1 MVHSFP
7 NGLISANNVLDA
19 GDVLVIGAGL
29 AGLFT
34 ALKLAP
40 AHVTVLANAP
50 IGVGAA
56 SAWAQGGIAAAIGPG
71 DTPDE
76 HAADTIAAG
85 AGLVEPKIAHLIA
98 DEASDRI
105 LDLIELAVPFDR
117 DVAGKLQFGREGA
130 HGRNRIVRVQGDRAG
145 AAIME
150 ALRAAVL
157 AAPSIHVMSGVT
169 AHTLA
174 ISEGRVVG
182 VFAPNW
188 AEPGKPPLLIRA
200 RNVVLATG
208 GTGALY
214 NVTTN
219 PPEALGEGVAMAA
232 RAGAVIADAEFLQFH
247 PTAIDIGRDPAPLA
261 SEALRGEGAFLV
273 DEAGSRFMED
283 IHPMGDL
290 APRDIV
296 ARAIHTMRTS
306 GHKTYLDARTSIGA
320 KFPDA
325 FPTVY
330 AACQSAGIDPVTDL
344 IPVAPAAHYHM
355 GGIATNENGRT
366 SLSGLWACGEVT
378 SSGAH
383 GANRLASN
391 SLLEAVVFAARVAQD
406 INGSTATRTTPLPIA
421 SQAIGPADQILNSKI
436 AQRLRWIMATH
447 VGVVRSAASLN
458 SALSEIA
465 VLKAE
470 AAQSPGAE
478 ATFVNLFTMAQLITQ
493 SALARE
499 ESRGGH
505 YREDF
510 PEPRE
515 AFAKRTFVTLAG
527 DSIIPAAK
535 LETTHA

>member
-1 MVHSFP
+1 MSTFRVHGKTRP
-7 NGLISANNVLDA
+7 DNILDA
-19 GDVLVIGAGL
+19 GDVLIIGAGL

-40 AHVTVLANAP
+40 RHVTVLANAP

-56 SAWAQGGIAAAIGPG
+56 SAWAQGGIAAAIGEG
-71 DTPDE
+71 DTPEE

-85 AGLVEPKIAHLIA
+85 AGLVDPDIAELIAH
-98 DEASDRI
+98 EAPKRME
-105 LDLIELAVPFDR
+105 DLIELAVPFDR
-117 DVAGKLQFGREGA
+117 DVSGKLKFGREGA
-130 HGRNRIVRVQGDRAG
+130 HGRHRIARVKGDRAG

-157 AAPSIHVMSGVT
+157 TTPSINVMDGIT
-169 AHTLA
+169 AHSLA
-174 ISEGRVVG
+174 LSNGRVVG

-188 AEPGKPPLLIRA
+188 NEPGKPSLLIKA

-208 GTGALY
+208 GVGALY

-219 PPEALGEGVAMAA
+219 PPEALGEGLAMAA

-261 SEALRGEGAFLV
+261 SEALRGEGAFLA
-273 DEAGSRFMED
+273 DETGHRFMED
-283 IHPMGDL
+283 VHSMGDL

-296 ARAIHTMRTS
+296 ARAIHARRIA
-306 GHKTYLDARTSIGA
+306 GKKTYLDTRSSIGA
-320 KFPDA
+320 RFPEA

-330 AACQSAGIDPVTDL
+330 AACRSANIDPVTDL
-344 IPVAPAAHYHM
+344 IPIAPAAHYHM
-355 GGIATNENGRT
+355 GGIATDSFGRT
-366 SLSGLWACGEVT
+366 SLAGLWACGEVAST
-378 SSGAH
+378 GAH

-391 SLLEAVVFAARVAQD
+391 SLLEAVVFAARVAQG
-406 INGSTATRTTPLPIA
+406 INGSSAPAVVTLPTAR
-421 SQAIGPADQILNSKI
+421 SSIGHADQLLNSKI

-458 SALSEIA
+458 AALGKIC
-465 VLKAE
+465 VLEAE
-470 AAQSPGAE
+470 ARQTPGTE
-478 ATFVNLFTMAQLITQ
+478 AAFVNLFTTAQLISQ
-493 SALARE
+493 SALARQ

-510 PEPRE
+510 PEPVE
-515 AFAKRTFVTLAG
+515 ALRMRSFYTFRHG
-527 DSIIPAAK
+527 DIAPAPK
-535 LETTHA
+535 FETAHA